1 MSVKQFIKNKV
12 KSVITSL
19 FKKKINAQIITLGPN
34 ELLVGKVALITG
46 GTSGIGKAISIAFLN
61 AGASV
66 IITGRNEQRVR
77 NTVLELKEY
86 TNKNRCCGFVLDNQN
101 IPEME
106 RIFNTIVTEVEE
118 QKIDILVNNAG
129 ISIPTSA
136 NLIEDEKGFDQV
148 INTNLK
154 GTYFLSKIVARYM
167 IQNHIQGNILNI
179 ASTSSNRPATNSYS
193 LSKWGIKG
201 LTIGLAK
208 QLIEYGIVVNGI
220 APGPTVTP
228 MMKKEHDLNISLPNN
243 PSKRYVLPEEV
254 ANMAVILTSDL
265 GRMIV
270 GDTIF
275 IGGGSGIIT
284 IDDIKY

>member
-1 MSVKQFIKNKV
+1 MSVKQFIKNKI

-19 FKKKINAQIITLGPN
+19 FKKNINAQIIMLGPN

-77 NTVLELKEY
+77 TTVLELKEY
-86 TNKNRCCGFVLDNQN
+86 TNKNRCFGFVLDNQN

-106 RIFNTIVTEVEE
+106 HIFNTIVAEIEE

-129 ISIPTSA
+129 ISIPTFA
-136 NLIEDEKGFDQV
+136 NPIEDEKGFDQV

-154 GTYFLSKIVARYM
+154 GAYFLSRIVAHYM

-201 LTIGLAK
+201 LTVGLAK

-220 APGPTVTP
+220 APGPTATP
-228 MMKKEHDLNISLPNN
+228 MMKKDGDHNISLPNN

-254 ANMAVILTSDL
+254 ASMAVILTSGL